1 MQQEKVKLLKSYIS
15 NLQVNVTMAYYTKCH
30 RTWRE
35 MDYIPEYNK
44 FYFICEGE
52 GWLKMGDR
60 EYFPK
65 PGQLFLMP
73 QGVMQSFSTISDNTF
88 GKYWCHFTARV
99 GDKNLFDIIKLPYFT
114 DVRNPAELT
123 VLFEE
128 MASCFQ
134 SDSLTS
140 TLQLKAALLQVIAF
154 YIENTVIEDI
164 HLVSS
169 ASVEKLTLVL
179 TYIDGHISEDI
190 TVEQLAELLH
200 FHPNY
205 FIRFFKAHMGSSPM
219 HYINKIKLEKAREL
233 LEVTGMNISEVAE
246 ASGFKDLFYFSRMF
260 KNYTGFSPSEYKNKA
275 R

>member
-1 MQQEKVKLLKSYIS
+1 MQQEKIRLLKSYIS
-15 NLQVNVTMAYYTKCH
+15 NLQVNVTMAYYTKCQ
-30 RTWRE
+30 RTWSE
-35 MDYIPEYNK
+35 MEYIPEYNK

-52 GWLKMGDR
+52 GWLKIGDR

-73 QGVMQSFSTISDNTF
+73 QGVIQSFSAVSDNTF

-99 GDKNLFDIIKLPYFT
+99 GDKNLFDIIKLPYFI
-114 DVRNPAELT
+114 DVRNAAEIT
-123 VLFEE
+123 ALFKE
-128 MASCFQ
+128 MAGCFQ

-140 TLQLKAALLQVIAF
+140 ALRLKAALLQVIAF

-164 HLVSS
+164 HLLSS

-179 TYIDGHISEDI
+179 AYIDGHISEDI

-205 FIRFFKAHMGSSPM
+205 FIRFFKARMGSSPM
-219 HYINKIKLEKAREL
+219 HYINRIKLEKAREL
-233 LEVTGMNISEVAE
+233 LEVTDMNISEVAE
-246 ASGFKDLFYFSRMF
+246 ASGFRDLFYFSRMF
-260 KNYTGFSPSEYKNKA
+260 KNYTGFSPSEYKNKS

>member
-1 MQQEKVKLLKSYIS
+1 MQQEKIRLLKSYIS

-35 MDYIPEYNK
+35 MDYTPEYNK

-52 GWLKMGDR
+52 GWLKIGDR

-65 PGQLFLMP
+65 SGQLFLMP
-73 QGVMQSFSTISDNTF
+73 QGVIQSFSTISDNTF

-99 GDKNLFDIIKLPYFT
+99 GDKNLFDIIKLPYFI
-114 DVRNPAELT
+114 DVRNQAELT
-123 VLFEE
+123 VLFKE

-140 TLQLKAALLQVIAF
+140 ALRLKAALLQVIAF

-169 ASVEKLTLVL
+169 ASVEKLALVL

-233 LEVTGMNISEVAE
+233 LEVTDMNISEVAE
-246 ASGFKDLFYFSRMF
+246 ASGFKDLFYFSRIF